1 MARHGESSTEDP
13 SRVVLRDAR
22 DCLQLSLAKIR
33 SRRQE
38 QLILV
43 LGINLGTDSRL
54 RKVHA
59 LSCEAVPRRSQ
70 RTWQIYFSR
79 RSNSPTLR
87 DVQRISSGCQI
98 VTMMK
103 TSEPW
108 HRCNLATDT
117 GILSCLTP
125 AGRSLRQREMRSVFM
140 VITNVFADQAF
151 QMPFVENNHVVQAG
165 PFGNCQPNAL
175 QHRSATDFGSWF
187 VLAGCRSSSRCRLL
201 LH

>member
-1 MARHGESSTEDP
+1 MERDLEVWKSSYRAYLKRHGMYRMGTISYDSFRSSVRYFGAV
-13 SRVVLRDAR
+13 SR
-22 DCLQLSLAKIR
+22 QNSI
-33 SRRQE
+33 QT
-38 QLILV
+38 
-43 LGINLGTDSRL
+43 LGTIDSCTRNQPWNGFSAAEGT
-54 RKVHA
+54 RTNA
-59 LSCEAVPRRSQ
+59 LSCEAVPRGSQ

-87 DVQRISSGCQI
+87 DVQRISLGCQI

-140 VITNVFADQAF
+140 VITN
-151 QMPFVENNHVVQAG
+151 G
-165 PFGNCQPNAL
+165 I
-175 QHRSATDFGSWF
+175 R
-187 VLAGCRSSSRCRLL
+187 
-201 LH
+201 

>member
-1 MARHGESSTEDP
+1 MLAMYVNTKPNRSCRD
-13 SRVVLRDAR
+13 RVPGLRLERGTLRD
-22 DCLQLSLAKIR
+22 LSLAKIR
-33 SRRQE
+33 SRRWE

-43 LGINLGTDSRL
+43 LGINPWNGFSAAEGTRTN
-54 RKVHA
+54 A
-59 LSCEAVPRRSQ
+59 LSCEAVPRGSQ

-117 GILSCLTP
+117 GILSCLSP

-140 VITNVFADQAF
+140 VVTNVFADQAF
-151 QMPFVENNHVVQAG
+151 QMPFVENNHMVKQVPSAIANPTLCNTVLPRTSEAG
-165 PFGNCQPNAL
+165 
-175 QHRSATDFGSWF
+175 SD
-187 VLAGCRSSSRCRLL
+187 RL
-201 LH
+201 H